1 MADGMR
7 PPDLPLAPD
16 PVVMGGS
23 PGSGTRVLASIAQ
36 GLGVYI
42 GEEFNHALDN
52 YWWTPLFKRP
62 RWFLSLDGP
71 DDPDFGRHMRI
82 FCHAMAGSLR
92 PTPGNAVR
100 VVRAGLQSHV
110 PIRHPL
116 SAFRSDGYDPQ
127 RSVAWGWKE
136 PTTHLML
143 EHHRTW
149 LPEMRYVH
157 LMWHGLDMAYPER
170 PRYYEDWHPLFDFAT
185 PLAELA
191 EPAARLKFWIAANRS
206 ALAFLEEAMPDD
218 HLVLRFEDLIADPEP
233 TIRELAGFVGADAPD
248 ETVAELADPIRVPES
263 VGRYKDHDPGVFD
276 EEDLEAVEA
285 LGYEVAWP

>member
-1 MADGMR
+1 MAE
-7 PPDLPLAPD
+7 PDLPLSPD
-16 PVVMGGS
+16 PIVMGGS
-23 PGSGTRVLASIAQ
+23 PGSGTRVLASIAR

-82 FCHAMAGSLR
+82 FCEAMAGTLR
-92 PTPGNAVR
+92 PTPGDLFR
-100 VVRAGLQSHV
+100 VLRAGLASHV

-116 SAFRSDGYDPQ
+116 SAFRSQGYDPS
-127 RSVAWGWKE
+127 RSAAWGWKE

-157 LMWHGLDMAYPER
+157 LMRHGLDMAFPTR
-170 PRYYEDWHPLFDFAT
+170 PRYYEDWHPLFEFAT
-185 PLAELA
+185 PLAELP
-191 EPAARLKFWIAANRS
+191 EPTARVRFWIEANR
-206 ALAFLEEAMPDD
+206 AAIAFLEEAMPGD
-218 HLVLRFEDLIADPEP
+218 HLVMRFEDLIAEPEDE
-233 TIRELAGFVGADAPD
+233 IRRLAAFVGVDPSKGTIADLAEEIHVPD
-248 ETVAELADPIRVPES
+248 S
-263 VGRYKDHDPGVFD
+263 VGRYRDHDPDLFD
-276 EEDLEAVEA
+276 EEDLRAVEA
-285 LGYEVAWP
+285 LGYEVAWS